1 MPLYA
6 FECPDCG
13 ATLEVLGPSNA
24 PHPDCCGQTM
34 RKLISPVLVRCTA
47 AGSAAEAFADQHKA
61 WMSSDAGKAHI
72 KEREAEGWEMRKMRH
87 VNGE

>member
-1 MPLYA
+1 MPVYA
-6 FECPDCG
+6 FECPGCG
-13 ATLEVLGPSNA
+13 ASIEVLNSSNA
-24 PHPDCCGQTM
+24 PYPVCCGSAM

-47 AGSAAEAFADQHKA
+47 AGSAAGAFADQHKA